1 MKLIKID
8 LQYVQRLSFIKIT
21 INLCLMW
28 EIREVLNF
36 ILSSQVSLFYY
47 LTNLYMVRFDYNFFK
62 KKNET
67 KKSDKIVL

>member
-1 MKLIKID
+1 M
-8 LQYVQRLSFIKIT
+8 SFIKIT

-28 EIREVLNF
+28 EIREVLTF

-62 KKNET
+62 KKT
-67 KKSDKIVL
+67 KQKNQIK